1 MKKKVLILGGRGRI
15 GQSVAE
21 DILNFNSDVELVLTT
36 RKSVENQASFDSR
49 VRVLQLDL
57 SEYQSLKSA
66 ISSVDLVIHCAGPF
80 QNRDTTVLKL
90 CIEAGVNY
98 IDVSDSRNLTLKAL
112 NYHTQA
118 EEKGI
123 TAIINTGIFPGISNS
138 LVRLGVEELDR
149 VDRIHL
155 SYGVGGSGGA
165 GITIMRTTFLGL
177 QHPFEVWKKGQWQ
190 QVKAYSDREVIQFPA
205 PYRKLGVY
213 WFDLPECYT
222 LAQSFDVKTV
232 VTKFGTFP
240 DFYNYLTGIVANY
253 IPANWL
259 QNNAII
265 EFLSQVSYAMTKV
278 TDNLSGIGV
287 VIRASVQGEKDGK
300 VVEFCSTITHEN
312 TATAAGIGTGS
323 IAQLLLTN
331 QLNKPGVFPPEQ
343 ILPTNLFKQALTQRN
358 VNILSQFL

>member
-1 MKKKVLILGGRGRI
+1 LI
-15 GQSVAE
+15 
-21 DILNFNSDVELVLTT
+21 LTT
-36 RKSVENQASFDSR
+36 RKSVENQASFDSK
-49 VRVLQLDL
+49 VKITQLDL

-66 ISSVDLVIHCAGPF
+66 ISAVDLVIHCAGPF
-80 QNRDTTVLKL
+80 QCRDTTVLEF
-90 CIEAGVNY
+90 CIEVGVNY
-98 IDVSDSRNLTLKAL
+98 IDVSDSRNLTLKSL
-112 NYHTQA
+112 NYHKKAQ
-118 EEKGI
+118 EKGI

-138 LVRLGVEELDR
+138 LVRLGVEALDR

-155 SYGVGGSGGA
+155 SYAVGGSGGA

-177 QHPFEVWKKGQWQ
+177 QHPFQIWKDSQWQ
-190 QVKAYSDREVIQFPA
+190 QVKPYSDREVIEFPA
-205 PYRKLGVY
+205 PYCKLGVY

-240 DFYNYLTGIVANY
+240 DFYNYLTEIIANY

-259 QNNAII
+259 QNTAII

-278 TDNLSGIGV
+278 TDTFSGIGV
-287 VIRASVQGEKDGK
+287 AIRALVQGEKDGK
-300 VVEFCSTITHEN
+300 SVEFCSTITHEN

-323 IAQLLLTN
+323 IAQLLLNN

-343 ILPTNLFKQALTQRN
+343 ILPTHLFKQALDQRN